1 MAIRGYGHIE
11 LPDLARYSD
20 TPLYNTK
27 AVVQQTGVQA
37 ATLRAWERRYEL
49 LAPQR
54 AGNAYRLYSERDVA
68 TIRWLKSR
76 VDGGMAISQ
85 AVALFHHML
94 SERQQ
99 LEEAQKATSAESP
112 SGFHVILPQ
121 AESPMKVDQGKPEE
135 TALHR
140 GVHSATNDKVTY
152 NMLSVRQELIEAFI
166 MLDETAANAL
176 MASMLAIY
184 PFEQVS
190 SELIVPVLWEI
201 GKLWEEGDIS
211 VSVEH
216 FASNFLRGLL
226 TNLFHV
232 TPEAKADGLVLVC
245 CAPGEA
251 HEIAPLLL
259 ALCLRRAGLHVA
271 YLGQSIETSGLLHT
285 IKELIPA
292 LVCVSLT
299 IPVHLPLLIDLAQRV
314 QAMRSSHPIFA
325 YGGQVFERYPQLI
338 TEVPG
343 RYVHGELIEN
353 VDRLRRMVE
362 RS

>member
-1 MAIRGYGHIE
+1 MAIRGYGHSE

-54 AGNAYRLYSERDVA
+54 AGNAYRFYSERDVA

-85 AVALFHHML
+85 AVALFHQML
-94 SERQQ
+94 TESHQVEGR
-99 LEEAQKATSAESP
+99 KATSAESP
-112 SGFHVILPQ
+112 PVFHILLSQ
-121 AESPMKVDQGKPEE
+121 AESPWKVDQGTPEE
-135 TALHR
+135 AALHR
-140 GVHSATNDKVTY
+140 GVYSATNDKVTY
-152 NMLSVRQELIEAFI
+152 NIMNVRQQLIEAFI
-166 MLDETAANAL
+166 MLDETAANML

-190 SELIVPVLWEI
+190 RELIVPVLWEI

-211 VSVEH
+211 VCVEH

-232 TPEAKADGLVLVC
+232 TLETKADALVLVC

-271 YLGQSIETSGLLHT
+271 YLGQSIETNGLLHT

-292 LVCVSLT
+292 LICVSLT
-299 IPVHLPLLIDLAQRV
+299 VPAHLPLLIDLAERV
-314 QAMRSSHPIFA
+314 QAKPSSYPIFA
-325 YGGQVFERYPQLI
+325 FGGQVFERNPQLI

-343 RYVHGELIEN
+343 QYVSGALNEN
-353 VDRLRRMVE
+353 VDRLRSMVE
-362 RS
+362 RM